1 MHFFFIVLQGC
12 KLKYIYKWGANLDDF
27 FLYKLISS
35 TSYYT
40 VNYRG
45 ANMLQKGVIYT
56 EPVNIV
62 MYIIVNCSG
71 Y

>member
-1 MHFFFIVLQGC
+1 
-12 KLKYIYKWGANLDDF
+12 
-27 FLYKLISS
+27 
-35 TSYYT
+35 
-40 VNYRG
+40 
-45 ANMLQKGVIYT
+45 MLQKGVIYT